1 MLPLFSSLNFNRYK
15 NPLLIFR
22 PKTLENSVKF
32 FVNKFPGKVLYAVK
46 ANSSI
51 KILKIIYQ
59 FGINSFDV
67 ASINEVK
74 KVHNLFS
81 DATIFFMNPV
91 KPRHSISKAY
101 FDYGVKHFSL
111 DTKEELE
118 KIIFETKYANDLNL
132 HVRLSVPN
140 LHSQIDLSKKF
151 GINLRDA
158 PKLIDQASK
167 IANKIGVSFHPGS
180 QCMNPDSYKLA
191 IKLTGNV
198 IEKCKNKISYLNV
211 GGGFPS
217 IFPGM
222 ETLKLSNYFHAIQSE
237 LYKLKKN
244 NLIFMSEPGRA
255 IVAES
260 ISIVV
265 RVDMRKGKYLY
276 INDGIYGSLHGAR
289 YPGFIYPVRAV
300 KKKSKSTRNIPYSFF
315 GPTCDSNDYM
325 KGPFFLPE
333 NMKEGDFIE
342 IGLVGAYGQTMR
354 TTFNGFSLSNK
365 FISVKDKPINFQKNI
380 LQQE

>member
-1 MLPLFSSLNFNRYK
+1 MLPLISSLNFNRYK
-15 NPLLIFR
+15 NPSLIFR
-22 PKTLENSVKF
+22 PKTLESSVKL

-51 KILKIIYQ
+51 KILKLIYQ

-74 KVHNLFS
+74 KVRDLFS

-91 KPRHSISKAY
+91 KPRHAISMAY
-101 FDYGVKHFSL
+101 FNYGVKHFSL

-118 KIIFETKYANDLNL
+118 KIIYETKYANDLSL

-140 LHSQIDLSKKF
+140 LNSKIDLSKKF
-151 GINLRDA
+151 GINLKDA
-158 PKLIDQASK
+158 PKLIDQVSK

-180 QCMNPDSYKLA
+180 QCMDPDSYKLA
-191 IKLTGNV
+191 IQLTGNV
-198 IEKCKNKISYLNV
+198 IKKCKNKISYLNV

-222 ETLKLSNYFHAIQSE
+222 ETLKLSNYFNTIQSE
-237 LYKLKKN
+237 LNKFKKN
-244 NLIFMSEPGRA
+244 SLVFMSEPGRA

-289 YPGFIYPVRAV
+289 YPGFIYPVRFIT
-300 KKKSKSTRNIPYSFF
+300 KNLKSKRNIPFSFF
-315 GPTCDSNDYM
+315 GPTCDSNDFM
-325 KGPFFLPE
+325 EGPFFLPE
-333 NMKEGDFIE
+333 NIKEGDFIE
-342 IGLVGAYGQTMR
+342 IGLVGAYAQTMR

-365 FISVKDKPINFQKNI
+365 LISVRDKPIISQKNI
-380 LQQE
+380 P